1 MMYSYAA
8 MSIIL
13 LISVF
18 VIVYYSSLSWP
29 RKKTTLITF
38 AILLP
43 AMLIFNGY
51 LTSLPIVIYNKN
63 LILGIKIG
71 SIPIEDFSYLI
82 ASVILVPAIFNYFKN
97 DK

>member
-1 MMYSYAA
+1 MYKYPA
-8 MSIIL
+8 MAIIL
-13 LISVF
+13 LLSVF
-18 VIVYYSSLSWP
+18 AIVYFSKLSWP
-29 RKKTTLITF
+29 RRKKTTLITF

-51 LTSLPIVIYNKN
+51 LTSLPIVSYNN
-63 LILGIKIG
+63 SSILGVKIG

-82 ASVILVPAIFNYFKN
+82 AAVILVPAIFNYFKN

>member
-1 MMYSYAA
+1 MYKYSA
-8 MSIIL
+8 MTIIL
-13 LISVF
+13 LISLF
-18 VIVYYSSLSWP
+18 AIVYFSKLCWP

-51 LTSLPIVIYNKN
+51 LTSLPIVSYNN
-63 LILGIKIG
+63 SSILAVKIG

-82 ASVILVPAIFNYFKN
+82 AAVILVPAIFNYFKN

>member
-1 MMYSYAA
+1 MA
-8 MSIIL
+8 IIL
-13 LISVF
+13 LLSVF
-18 VIVYYSSLSWP
+18 AIVYFSKLSWP
-29 RKKTTLITF
+29 RRKKTTLITF

-51 LTSLPIVIYNKN
+51 LTSLPIVSYNN
-63 LILGIKIG
+63 SSILGVKIG

-82 ASVILVPAIFNYFKN
+82 AAVILVPAIFNYFKN

>member
-1 MMYSYAA
+1 MYKYSA
-8 MSIIL
+8 MTIIL

-18 VIVYYSSLSWP
+18 AIVYFSKLCWP
-29 RKKTTLITF
+29 RKKTALITF

-51 LTSLPIVIYNKN
+51 LTSLPIVSYNN
-63 LILGIKIG
+63 SSILAVKIG

>member
-1 MMYSYAA
+1 MYKYSA
-8 MSIIL
+8 MAIIL

-18 VIVYYSSLSWP
+18 AIVYFSKLSWP
-29 RKKTTLITF
+29 RRKKTLITF

-51 LTSLPIVIYNKN
+51 MTSLPIVSYNN
-63 LILGIKIG
+63 SSILAIKIG

-82 ASVILVPAIFNYFKN
+82 AVVILVPAIFNYFKN